1 MLLLIYNRNIMK
13 LLKLFKKNKFSSKA
27 SKIILYTNGLILLSG
42 AMLGP
47 IYAFFVEDIGG
58 SLLDASYAFAIFS
71 LSAGVVTILSG
82 KYVDKIKEN
91 ELILVVGYSII
102 GSGFILYTIVNSIIL
117 LFLVQIIIG
126 IGEAISWPAFDVL
139 YNKHIDKNNP
149 GKWWGIWESLN
160 YFTISI
166 GALAGGFLVTYFGFN
181 IMFIIMGFLCL
192 FSAMYIFILPRKLL

>member
-1 MLLLIYNRNIMK
+1 MK
-13 LLKLFKKNKFSSKA
+13 ILKLFNGKKFSSKA

-47 IYAFFVEDIGG
+47 IYALFVEDIGG

-71 LSAGVVTILSG
+71 FTAGIVTVLSG

-91 ELILVVGYSII
+91 ELILVLGYGII
-102 GSGFILYTIVNSIIL
+102 GIGFILYIFVNSIFL

-126 IGEAISWPAFDVL
+126 IGEAVSWPAFDVL

-160 YFTISI
+160 YFTIGT
-166 GALAGGFLVTYFGFN
+166 GALIGGFLVTFFSFN
-181 IMFIIMGFLCL
+181 IMFIIMGLLCL
-192 FSAMYIFILPRKLL
+192 ISALYILLLPRKIL

>member
-1 MLLLIYNRNIMK
+1 MK
-13 LLKLFKKNKFSSKA
+13 ILKLFKQKKFSSKA

-47 IYAFFVEDIGG
+47 IYALFVEDIGG

-71 LSAGVVTILSG
+71 FTAGIVTALSG

-91 ELILVVGYSII
+91 ELILVLGYGII
-102 GSGFILYTIVNSIIL
+102 GIGFILYIFVNSIFL

-126 IGEAISWPAFDVL
+126 IGEAIAWPAFDVL
-139 YNKHIDKNNP
+139 YNKHLDKNNP

-166 GALAGGFLVTYFGFN
+166 GALIGGFLVTFFSFSV
-181 IMFIIMGFLCL
+181 MFIIMGILCL
-192 FSAMYIFILPRKLL
+192 ISALYILLLPRKIL